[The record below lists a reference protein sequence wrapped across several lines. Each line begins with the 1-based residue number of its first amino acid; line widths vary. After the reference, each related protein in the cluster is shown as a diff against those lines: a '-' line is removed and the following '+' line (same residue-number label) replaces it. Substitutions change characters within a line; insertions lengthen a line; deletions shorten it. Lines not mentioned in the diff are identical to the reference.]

1 MVSASSTAEKQLDH
15 RGGCPTT
22 DWRDAMTD
30 PARYVHIVDD
40 LSELDALER
49 GPVLVHSLE
58 GFLDPGNAAALATQ
72 HLLGQS
78 PGRVVAS
85 FDIDAF
91 YDYRARR
98 PPMTFSENRYEAY
111 ETPRLV
117 VRLNHDT
124 LGTPYLLMHGPEPDT
139 HWEAFALAVRSVV
152 ERLRVRLTVSL
163 GAVPMAVPHTRPVM
177 LTNHA
182 TVPSLLIA
190 ENVWKGQ
197 IRVPASA
204 QSLLELRLG
213 GWGHPAMGF
222 VAHIPHYVAQ
232 FDYPAAAA
240 KMLESVE
247 IVTGLQWELGD
258 LEAAGEAKL
267 LEIASQIEDSDEVR
281 DVVTGLE
288 QQYDAFHRA
297 DGDDAGAL
305 PLAEEQNL
313 PTGEELGAELERF
326 LAGLDRPTDPGE

>member
-1 MVSASSTAEKQLDH
+1 
-15 RGGCPTT
+15 
-22 DWRDAMTD
+22 MTD
-30 PARYVHIVDD
+30 PTRYVHIVDD
-40 LSELDALER
+40 VPELAALEQ

-58 GFLDPGNAAALATQ
+58 GFLDAGNAAALATT
-72 HLLGQS
+72 HLLAQS
-78 PGRVVAS
+78 SGRVVAS

-98 PPMTFSENRYEAY
+98 PPMTFSENRYEGY

-117 VRLNHDT
+117 VRLDHDV

-139 HWEAFALAVRSVV
+139 HWEAFAVAVRAVV
-152 ERLRVRLTVSL
+152 EAFRVRLTVSL

-182 TVPSLLIA
+182 TSADLLIA

-204 QSLLELRLG
+204 QALLELRLG
-213 GWGHPAMGF
+213 EWGHAAMGF

-232 FDYPAAAA
+232 FDYPAASAT
-240 KMLESVE
+240 MLESVE
-247 IVTGLQWELGD
+247 VVTGLQWD
-258 LEAAGEAKL
+258 LEALETAGAAKMA
-267 LEIASQIEDSDEVR
+267 EIAAQIEDSEEVR
-281 DVVTGLE
+281 DVVAGLE
-288 QQYDAFHRA
+288 QQYDAFHRPETEDA
-297 DGDDAGAL
+297 DAL
-305 PLAEEQNL
+305 PLAEEQDL

>member
-1 MVSASSTAEKQLDH
+1 
-15 RGGCPTT
+15 
-22 DWRDAMTD
+22 MTD
-30 PARYVHIVDD
+30 PTTYVHIVDD
-40 LSELDALER
+40 VPELDALEQ
-49 GPVLVHSLE
+49 GPVLLHSLE
-58 GFLDPGNAAALATQ
+58 GFLDAGNAAGLATR
-72 HLLGQS
+72 HLLDQS
-78 PGRVVAS
+78 SGRVVAS

-98 PPMTFSENRYEAY
+98 PPMTFSENRYEGY
-111 ETPRLV
+111 DPPRLV
-117 VRLNHDT
+117 VRLHHDT
-124 LGTPYLLMHGPEPDT
+124 LGAPYLLMHGPEPDT
-139 HWEAFALAVRSVV
+139 HWEAFAVAVRTVV
-152 ERLRVRLTVSL
+152 ETFRVRLTVAM

-182 TVPSLLIA
+182 TQSDLLIA

-213 GWGHPAMGF
+213 EWGHPAMGF

-232 FDYPAAAA
+232 LDYPAAAA
-240 KMLESVE
+240 TMLESVE
-247 IVTGLQWELGD
+247 VVTGLQWDLGE
-258 LEAAGEAKL
+258 LEAAGQAKL
-267 LEIASQIEDSDEVR
+267 GEIAAQIEDSAEVR

-288 QQYDAFHRA
+288 QQYDAFHRPDA
-297 DGDDAGAL
+297 DETL
-305 PLAEEQNL
+305 PLAQEQDL